1 MKKLSKIVK
10 VVLSDETTAVVNF
23 SYTGGTNDALNEAF
37 VEEITDFL
45 VEELIVTTNEGFYV
59 YVLDEKLCSIVEEE
73 IGRLIVADDG
83 FYDYVCELLNS

>member
-23 SYTGGTNDALNEAF
+23 SYTGAENDALNEAF

-45 VEELIVTTNEGFYV
+45 VEELLVTDNNGNQV

-73 IGRLIVADDG
+73 IGRLIDTDFNFNA
-83 FYDYVCELLNS
+83 YVCELLNN